1 MHKKNNKIFIIIV
14 FSVFMLIPTNIS
26 ADSGWDSSYDSGS
39 SWDYGSSWDSGSS
52 WSSSNSSWDYDYGS
66 SYSSSGS
73 DYSNSSSSAFSI
85 LIFFLLF
92 YIIIGIYNLRIPRKK
107 IINNSFSSDYYRDEN
122 IQKRLEDEIRK
133 VIPDFTKDK
142 FKPIVFE
149 KYKEIQI
156 AWMNF
161 DYEALK
167 KNLTDELY
175 NMYHSQ
181 LEALKIKK
189 QKNIME
195 GFSQE
200 HFSLIDVNRNKDE
213 ISVKVRTTIHCYDYV
228 VDDKNNVVRGNK
240 DKQNTYYY
248 EMTFVRSINSND
260 SICPNCGAKIEN
272 NNSTVC
278 EYCNS
283 KIINRTSHDWV
294 LSKKEM
300 ISQS

>member
-1 MHKKNNKIFIIIV
+1 M
-14 FSVFMLIPTNIS
+14 
-26 ADSGWDSSYDSGS
+26 DSKG
-39 SWDYGSSWDSGSS
+39 
-52 WSSSNSSWDYDYGS
+52 
-66 SYSSSGS
+66 
-73 DYSNSSSSAFSI
+73 
-85 LIFFLLF
+85 
-92 YIIIGIYNLRIPRKK
+92 
-107 IINNSFSSDYYRDEN
+107 E
-122 IQKRLEDEIRK
+122 
-133 VIPDFTKDK
+133 
-142 FKPIVFE
+142 
-149 KYKEIQI
+149 
-156 AWMNF
+156 
-161 DYEALK
+161 
-167 KNLTDELY
+167 
-175 NMYHSQ
+175 
-181 LEALKIKK
+181 KIKK

-200 HFSLIDVNRNKDE
+200 HFSLIDVNKNKDE

-248 EMTFVRSINSND
+248 EMTFVKSINSND

-272 NNSTVC
+272 NNCTVC